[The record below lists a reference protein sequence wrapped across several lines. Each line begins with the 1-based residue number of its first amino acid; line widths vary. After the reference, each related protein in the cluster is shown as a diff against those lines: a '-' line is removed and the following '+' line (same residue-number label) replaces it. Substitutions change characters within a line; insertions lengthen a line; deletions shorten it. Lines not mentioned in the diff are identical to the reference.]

1 MALLCEQAV
10 SYLVN
15 HPNKKGKHR
24 QGHTQDLTQANV
36 EYSLS
41 HNDGDETMLALKV
54 IQTIKLGVPSRAFVR
69 IPIDCT
75 LHRTLHRTLQ
85 RTLNCTLH
93 RTLHRTL
100 HCTRR

>member
-41 HNDGDETMLALKV
+41 HNDGVETMLALKV
-54 IQTIKLGVPSRAFVR
+54 IQTIKLGVPS
-69 IPIDCT
+69 
-75 LHRTLHRTLQ
+75 Q
-85 RTLNCTLH
+85 RLYGFRLIA
-93 RTLHRTL
+93 LSPYSAPYPAPYS
-100 HCTRR
+100 